1 MWGTPDESL
10 ALSLFILNSCASQNP
25 GARNMTEDKFLVLVD
40 EYKAQIYHH
49 TLYLL
54 GNCEDAEDITQ
65 ETFIKAWEHRA
76 KLRPRTIRSWLLK
89 CAQNLCFNLLKRNQF
104 QTPLMEGDDAEFEA
118 LLQIHTGRS
127 NPPPDEIII
136 KQELKDFVRCAIRKL
151 PPDMRVVI
159 IMRELDGMSFKEIA
173 KVTKQREG
181 TVRSTACRARKKLR
195 ELLRLY
201 WRNEK

>member
-1 MWGTPDESL
+1 
-10 ALSLFILNSCASQNP
+10 
-25 GARNMTEDKFLVLVD
+25 MTEDKFLVFVD
-40 EYKAQIYHH
+40 KYKTQIYQH

-54 GNCEDAEDITQ
+54 GDREDAEDVTQ

-76 KLRPRTIRSWLLK
+76 KLRPKTIRSWLLK
-89 CAQNLCFNLLKRNQF
+89 CAQNLCFNLLKRRQF
-104 QTPLMEGDDAEFEA
+104 QMPLIEGDDAEFEA
-118 LLQIHTGRS
+118 LLQAHTYRS

-136 KQELKDFVRCAIRKL
+136 KQELKEFVQCAISKL

-173 KVTKQREG
+173 KITKQPES

-201 WRNEK
+201 WRSEK